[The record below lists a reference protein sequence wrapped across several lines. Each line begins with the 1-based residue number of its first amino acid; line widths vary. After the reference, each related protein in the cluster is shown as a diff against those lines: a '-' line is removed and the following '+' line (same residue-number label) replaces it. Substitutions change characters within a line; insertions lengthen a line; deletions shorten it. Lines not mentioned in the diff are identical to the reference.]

1 LSKLKLAI
9 VSTHPI
15 QYNAPLFQALALQ
28 EGIHPRVFY
37 TWSQA
42 AQGPQFDAGFERA
55 IQWDIPLLD
64 GYEHEFVPNVSAHPS
79 PERRGGVVNPTL
91 IPAIESWGAQAI
103 LVYGWNLS
111 SHLRAMRHFKG
122 RIPVFFR
129 GDSTLLDPQSAW
141 RSVLRRAAL
150 TWVYRH
156 IDVALAVGQNSADY
170 FRWCGVPASRI
181 VLAPHSIDNTRFSD
195 ASGAAEQQALGW
207 RSELGI
213 ATETPVLLFAGKF
226 IEKKDP
232 LLLLDAFGDIGRAAH
247 LVFVGGGA
255 LENSL
260 RDRAKSRPAVHFMPL
275 QNQRAMPAVYRLG
288 DVFVL
293 PSRGPGET
301 WGLAL
306 NEAMASGRAVIV
318 GSRAGG
324 ARDLITPGVNGW
336 VFESANRAALTDTL
350 RKAADCGVEGL
361 RSMGREA
368 RASIAGWST
377 QIAAARIAAAVTDLK
392 H

>member
-1 LSKLKLAI
+1 
-9 VSTHPI
+9 
-15 QYNAPLFQALALQ
+15 
-28 EGIHPRVFY
+28 
-37 TWSQA
+37 
-42 AQGPQFDAGFERA
+42 
-55 IQWDIPLLD
+55 
-64 GYEHEFVPNVSAHPS
+64 
-79 PERRGGVVNPTL
+79 
-91 IPAIESWGAQAI
+91 
-103 LVYGWNLS
+103 
-111 SHLRAMRHFKG
+111 
-122 RIPVFFR
+122 
-129 GDSTLLDPQSAW
+129 
-141 RSVLRRAAL
+141 
-150 TWVYRH
+150 
-156 IDVALAVGQNSADY
+156 
-170 FRWCGVPASRI
+170 
-181 VLAPHSIDNTRFSD
+181 
-195 ASGAAEQQALGW
+195 
-207 RSELGI
+207 
-213 ATETPVLLFAGKF
+213 
-226 IEKKDP
+226 
-232 LLLLDAFGDIGRAAH
+232 
-247 LVFVGGGA
+247 
-255 LENSL
+255 
-260 RDRAKSRPAVHFMPL
+260 VHFMPL